1 MNKVIVIGSGGAGK
15 STFSRQLGERT
26 GLPVFHLD
34 ALNWRPG
41 WVATPK
47 DEWDELMNKLVRN
60 EAWII
65 DGNYGRTLDT
75 RLKAADT
82 IIFLDMPTSLCMYRV
97 IKRRV
102 MYHGRTRPDLNEGC
116 PERLDLGFIRWI
128 WSYRR
133 TSRPALLNRLALLK
147 EGQTVIILRSPWEV
161 RSYLEQIPV
170 VGRNAL

>member
-47 DEWDELMNKLVRN
+47 DEWDGLMSKLVDN
-60 EAWII
+60 DAWII
-65 DGNYGRTLDT
+65 DGNYGRTLDR
-75 RLKAADT
+75 RLQAADT
-82 IIFLDMPTSLCMYRV
+82 IIFLDMPRYLCVYRL

-116 PERLDLGFIRWI
+116 PERLDLNFIKWV

-133 TSRPALLNRLALLK
+133 TSRPSLLNRLAGLK
-147 EGQTVIILRSPWEV
+147 EGKTIVILRSPREV
-161 RSYLEQIPV
+161 RSYLDQFPV
-170 VGRNAL
+170 ELK